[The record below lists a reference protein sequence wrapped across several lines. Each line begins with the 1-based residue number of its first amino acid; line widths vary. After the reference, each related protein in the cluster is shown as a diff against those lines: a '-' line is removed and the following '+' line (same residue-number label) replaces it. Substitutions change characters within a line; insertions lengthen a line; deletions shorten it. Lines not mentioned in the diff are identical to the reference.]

1 MAGWLAGWLVGS
13 FGLGKVREREGQLH
27 YCVKRRRSELERS
40 PLPRPGAPRVRAP
53 TVRGAL
59 NSARP
64 INDTGRCVH
73 YENEGVGSEWQ
84 TKNFAKKVTSYTD
97 SLKCAAV
104 LRFLASQIGPTFNV
118 TSNEKTLGR
127 PSSKYEFNKRIRSV
141 YGIESPKKFHDDDIG
156 RCSPVGKEQ
165 NGHNGLSKDDGS
177 EENGNSRPSSRQSS
191 QVSYGNSAHEDY
203 QRLIQQPNKLRHLIS
218 EQQDNNKLLP
228 HQLLSRAQ
236 LQILLKQHSIFIQDQ
251 QNHHK
256 QYHPYFPQQRNGL
269 ERRQLEQIMQQI
281 QERLQANFIQQT
293 HLLDAVDKKG
303 GEVAQSQLLALRQEQ
318 QQLMQQWQ
326 FTQRKYLLQR
336 GLNPGEIPSPWK
348 EHPRENVDGTH
359 GSVNFKNFHG
369 PNGILNPFDLI
380 RWDGFN
386 GLSSLPEEFLE
397 EFAEKLNPLYGHGVC
412 KWPGCES
419 DFDDFQAF
427 NKHLN
432 SDHNLDDR
440 ATAQARVQMQVVSQ
454 LEIQLQKERDR
465 LHAMMTHLHMAKQ
478 AVEQSK
484 TEQQETKL
492 NISSGPTMDDKH
504 LDHIS
509 FSKMIAEVRSSVL
522 QPLSSNISPS
532 VRRKINEKNNST
544 LVGGLPYM
552 LERAGL
558 DVQQEIQ
565 RNQEFYKNADVRP
578 PFTYASL
585 IRQNAVRHNLS
596 LHKCFM
602 RVENVKGAVWTVDE
616 AEFCKRRPQRCVT
629 GYVWLRGHVGQ
640 KPGTTVSTICHSS
653 HISYIRNAIR
663 TNLSLHKCFVRYEDD
678 FGSFW
683 MVDDAEFVKRRHLSR
698 GRPRKYDPAPS
709 PTPPQSAAQ
718 GIQSKCNNGTNGLN
732 GNNIRHSPVHYDGK
746 FTPSAQ
752 TGYVDTEMNCVEDCS
767 MPKAASP
774 LMSHTE
780 YSRQTPVHIKEED
793 VGTNLIMSKNGLAR
807 IKQEMEQSMDQSDVR
822 DDRSAGTNGQDEEMM
837 DNFDESD
844 GDERN
849 SIPFEDSE
857 KSREV

>member
-1 MAGWLAGWLVGS
+1 MAGWLAGWLARSVW
-13 FGLGKVREREGQLH
+13 GKCEKERGNFIVIHLQNIFPD
-27 YCVKRRRSELERS
+27 CVKRRRSELERS

-64 INDTGRCVH
+64 INDTGRC
-73 YENEGVGSEWQ
+73 ENEGVGSEWE
-84 TKNFAKKVTSYTD
+84 TKNLAKKMTSYTD

-104 LRFLASQIGPTFNV
+104 LRFLASQIGPTYNV
-118 TSNEKTLGR
+118 TSNEKTLDR

-369 PNGILNPFDLI
+369 PNGKLLFFLSVPILMHLTRYYNRRISGILNPFDLI

-478 AVEQSK
+478 AVEQTK

-585 IRQNAVRHNLS
+585 IRQEPFGLLMRQNFANVALS
-596 LHKCFM
+596 GVSLGMCGFVAMLAKSL
-602 RVENVKGAVWTVDE
+602 G
-616 AEFCKRRPQRCVT
+616 PQS
-629 GYVWLRGHVGQ
+629 
-640 KPGTTVSTICHSS
+640 PPF
-653 HISYIRNAIR
+653 NAIR

-752 TGYVDTEMNCVEDCS
+752 TGYADTEMNCVEDCS